1 MAQFMSGRFQMPPV
15 VKNIIII
22 NALVLLLQY
31 VLERSHISLDNYL
44 GLHYWKSY
52 YFKPWQLLTHI
63 FMHANVLH
71 LVSNMFGLW
80 MLGSI
85 LENMWGGKRFLIF
98 YLICGLGAAFCH
110 LMVLHFE
117 YSAIEKAFVAY
128 QQSPTLDHF
137 IQFVH
142 NNVTG
147 ITAENANRVNNI
159 LGNWQQDPGNISYI
173 NESNSWIYEY
183 LHGGMSG
190 GQHVDGLYDQVTVG
204 ASGAVFG
211 VLFAFG
217 YLFPNME
224 LFIIPIPFP
233 VKAKYFVTVY
243 ALIELYSGIS
253 NSAGDNVAHFAHIG
267 GMLFAFIIL
276 KIWGSRGGKRFY

>member
-22 NALVLLLQY
+22 NAIMLLLQY
-31 VLERSHISLDNYL
+31 VLSKFHIDLDNYL

-52 YFKPWQLLTHI
+52 YFQPWQLLTHI

-117 YSAIEKAFVAY
+117 YSAIEKAFIAF

-137 IQFVH
+137 QQFLKS
-142 NNVTG
+142 NGLNG
-147 ITAENANRVNNI
+147 DQFLAK
-159 LGNWQQDPGNISYI
+159 WQQDPGNTSYMNEAISQ
-173 NESNSWIYEY
+173 IYQY
-183 LHGGMSG
+183 LHGTTIGSMHQPGM
-190 GQHVDGLYDQVTVG
+190 YDQVTVG

-243 ALIELYSGIS
+243 ALIELYSGLS

-276 KIWGSRGGKRFY
+276 KIWGSKGGKRFY

>member
-1 MAQFMSGRFQMPPV
+1 MAQFMNGRFQMPPV

-22 NALVLLLQY
+22 NALVLLAQY
-31 VLERSHISLDNYL
+31 VLGRFHYDLDNML

-52 YFKPWQLLTHI
+52 YFKPWQLLTHL
-63 FMHANVLH
+63 FMHANVMH

-85 LENMWGGKRFLIF
+85 LENMWGGKRFLMF

-117 YSAIEKAFVAY
+117 YASIEKAFVAF

-137 IQFVH
+137 QQFLSS
-142 NNVTG
+142 NGLSGGKFLTS
-147 ITAENANRVNNI
+147 
-159 LGNWQQDPGNISYI
+159 WQQDPGNTSYANDAISQ
-173 NESNSWIYEY
+173 IYQY
-183 LHGGMSG
+183 LHGVTVNGVHHPGM
-190 GQHVDGLYDQVTVG
+190 YDEPTVG

-243 ALIELYSGIS
+243 ALIELYSGIA

-267 GMLFAFIIL
+267 GMIFAFIIL